1 MELANLKESKS
12 LYVKRIMQ
20 VLLIL
25 KLLYQRKTLIKI
37 LTKIQLHQ
45 TGQWVMILVDFQVGL
60 VLKRSMHT
68 LFVKGLL
75 V

>member
-1 MELANLKESKS
+1 MRGLEMELANLKESNS
-12 LYVKRIMQ
+12 LYVRRILH

-45 TGQWVMILVDFQVGL
+45 TGQ
-60 VLKRSMHT
+60 
-68 LFVKGLL
+68 
-75 V
+75 

>member
-1 MELANLKESKS
+1 MELANLKESNS
-12 LYVKRIMQ
+12 LYVRRIMQ
-20 VLLIL
+20 VLFTL
-25 KLLYQRKTLIKI
+25 KLLYQRKTLIKM

-45 TGQWVMILVDFQVGL
+45 IGQQVMILVDSQVGL
-60 VLKRSMHT
+60 VLKRSMHA